1 MRPDIVELVEY
12 ATKLGL
18 RSVFGTN
25 GTLIT
30 EEMALK
36 LKMLALWAWE
46 FLLTPWTQKNIIIS
60 VNF

>member
-36 LKMLALWAWE
+36 IKKCWRYGHG
-46 FLLTPWTQKNIIIS
+46 
-60 VNF
+60 NFS